1 MNKHGV
7 HLLRFKVEDKWGIHI
22 TATSDHVVCITT
34 INEHVL
40 VAYLMHTVAD
50 ILPVFTDDPSSW
62 LQVTL
67 HYNFGPHTMAPL
79 PFKCR
84 SINDARRSGWGVS
97 WSHRGWLKKWFK
109 VYWKQCRNI
118 LNEEDSLNINNDT
131 IIHIILLIVLVIR
144 YRQITNIN
152 DRTSKWIFMVSL
164 CQPWGY
170 HPPKL
175 PVWFWEKH
183 IYILYIYC
191 TSFSWESFDLIFDP
205 FQQIAARSFVGWM
218 NGLNKKYQ
226 ESLPFPAWRFVRF
239 GWWERVTCRHI
250 PKLSKFPLLIILTY
264 TDSIWQLKYAEMRLS
279 VVDFGDPHV

>member
-1 MNKHGV
+1 
-7 HLLRFKVEDKWGIHI
+7 
-22 TATSDHVVCITT
+22 
-34 INEHVL
+34 
-40 VAYLMHTVAD
+40 
-50 ILPVFTDDPSSW
+50 
-62 LQVTL
+62 
-67 HYNFGPHTMAPL
+67 MAPL

-118 LNEEDSLNINNDT
+118 LNEEDSLNISNDT
-131 IIHIILLIVLVIR
+131 IIHIILLVVLVIR

-175 PVWFWEKH
+175 PVWFWENTYTYYTYTVPPSVGSH
-183 IYILYIYC
+183 LIWYLIL
-191 TSFSWESFDLIFDP
+191 FSRLPRGVLLDE
-205 FQQIAARSFVGWM
+205 WM
-218 NGLNKKYQ
+218 DWTKNTK
-226 ESLPFPAWRFVRF
+226 SP
-239 GWWERVTCRHI
+239 WWERVTCRHI
-250 PKLSKFPLLIILTY
+250 PKLAKFPLLIILTAS
-264 TDSIWQLKYAEMRLS
+264 DSRNMLKYAEMRLS